1 MPFQI
6 SWTNAAKKSYEEV
19 INYLEIHWSQREV
32 NHLISRTELVL
43 KLIVHNPGMYPE
55 ITDAIHRCVLTKHN
69 SLFYKIQNNTV
80 IILAC
85 WDNRKD
91 PKQLKI
97 N

>member
-6 SWTNAAKKSYEEV
+6 SCTNAAKKSYEEV

-32 NHLISRTELVL
+32 NHLISRTELVP

-69 SLFYKIQNNTV
+69 SLFSKIGNNTV
-80 IILAC
+80 IMLAC

-91 PKQLKI
+91 PKQLKVI
-97 N
+97 